1 MSECNGNCSSCGQK
15 GGCDSPLKK
24 LEQNKDSKI
33 KKVIGIVSGKGGVGK
48 SLTTASLA
56 SVFQSKGYKTAI
68 IDGDITGAS
77 IPNMFGLENGIA
89 SDGEYMI
96 PAITKTGIKAISI
109 NLLLETPDSPVVWRG
124 SMLSNVLKQF
134 WTDVI
139 WGDLDYMFVDMPPGT
154 GDVPLTVFQSIPVDG
169 IIIVTSPQELVSMI
183 EELLCV
189 SDICISDY
197 SSIVFEYSLFGR
209 PMLFY
214 AYDLEDYFDWRGF
227 YYPYYDLAPGP
238 VVRTNEEI
246 IHYIQNI
253 EHNFDRECVRK
264 FREKFMAACDG
275 HATERILQL
284 VFCNRSD
291 NP

>member
-33 KKVIGIVSGKGGVGK
+33 KKVIGVVSGKGGVGK

-134 WTDVI
+134 WTDVR
-139 WGDLDYMFVDMPPGT
+139 WGEVDYMFIDMPPGT
-154 GDVPLTVFQSIPVDG
+154 GDIPLTAFQSLPIDG
-169 IIIVTSPQELVSMI
+169 IVIVTSPQDLVSMI
-183 EELLCV
+183 VKKAYNMAKIMNIPILGIIENMSYIECSDCGKRIYPFGEGKADLVAKELGVKLLAKNPINPTIAKACDDGNIE
-189 SDICISDY
+189 DI
-197 SSIVFEYSLFGR
+197 SLQ
-209 PMLFY
+209 
-214 AYDLEDYFDWRGF
+214 AYDNAADMII
-227 YYPYYDLAPGP
+227 
-238 VVRTNEEI
+238 EI
-246 IHYIQNI
+246 L
-253 EHNFDRECVRK
+253 K
-264 FREKFMAACDG
+264 
-275 HATERILQL
+275 
-284 VFCNRSD
+284 
-291 NP
+291 

>member
-134 WTDVI
+134 WTDVK
-139 WGDLDYMFVDMPPGT
+139 WGDIDYMFIDMPPGT
-154 GDVPLTVFQSIPVDG
+154 GDIPLTAFQSLPIDG
-169 IIIVTSPQELVSMI
+169 IVIVTSPQDLVSMI
-183 EELLCV
+183 VKKAYNMAKIMNIPIIGIIENMSYIECSDCGKRIYPFGEGKADLVAKELGVKLLAKNPINPTIAKAC
-189 SDICISDY
+189 DDGNIENIS
-197 SSIVFEYSLFGR
+197 LQ
-209 PMLFY
+209 
-214 AYDLEDYFDWRGF
+214 AYDD
-227 YYPYYDLAPGP
+227 AA
-238 VVRTNEEI
+238 NMI
-246 IHYIQNI
+246 IDII
-253 EHNFDRECVRK
+253 K
-264 FREKFMAACDG
+264 
-275 HATERILQL
+275 
-284 VFCNRSD
+284 
-291 NP
+291 